1 VRRDDAGGDD
11 PAADVVNGAS
21 LLHTGRD
28 LGPSARR
35 KVCAT
40 DAGATEVSFG
50 HPPFS
55 SCHESILRNTGP
67 ATLSEDGKACLTARR
82 LETALLL
89 LQSAVQGEMLYH
101 ACLRLPTFASSRKFD
116 GNHAIS
122 WDCGRET
129 DCIVQFLAAT
139 C

>member
-28 LGPSARR
+28 PDPRLAERYALPEVQRR
-35 KVCAT
+35 CHSVT
-40 DAGATEVSFG
+40 
-50 HPPFS
+50 PPFS
-55 SCHESILRNTGP
+55 SCHESILGNTGP
-67 ATLSEDGKACLTARR
+67 ATLSEDGKSCLTARR
-82 LETALLL
+82 LGTALLL

-101 ACLRLPTFASSRKFD
+101 ACVRHPTFASSRKFD

-122 WDCGRET
+122 RECGRET